1 MQNPY
6 EDQSAMHDYRI
17 YERLITMSVI
27 LKEGI
32 MQQVEY
38 EDIYISRNS
47 NNHYDHNNNNK
58 DSSQQQYCRNQQHD
72 QDHSEVRRYQARP
85 LDSYNCHNDKQL
97 QKKHKTGDANDSTK
111 RSNMTDKNTDNIDCS
126 TNSYHNKEN
135 TNMNLNDCLVA
146 DWAMAM
152 IARTYDKINELP
164 EVKTTYQSIVES
176 LEQDNMR
183 KGQM

>member
-6 EDQSAMHDYRI
+6 ADQSAMHDYRI
-17 YERLITMSVI
+17 YERLITMSVT

-32 MQQVEY
+32 MQQVEF
-38 EDIYISRNS
+38 EDICISRDPH
-47 NNHYDHNNNNK
+47 NHYDHNNNDKNN
-58 DSSQQQYCRNQQHD
+58 SSQQQYHRNQQYD
-72 QDHSEVRRYQARP
+72 QDHSEGTRHQEHP
-85 LDSYNCHNDKQL
+85 LDSNHCHSDKQL

-111 RSNMTDKNTDNIDCS
+111 RSNMTGNNTDNIDCS
-126 TNSYHNKEN
+126 SNICFNKEN

-183 KGQM
+183 KG